1 MEVQINLL
9 GIDLLVNLEYTP
21 AEEETNSN
29 ADIELY
35 EVWLFNDGLQT
46 DISALLEDHEAK
58 IKELVIEKIE
68 E

>member
-9 GIDLLVNLEYTP
+9 GIELLVNLEYTP

-35 EVWLFNDGLQT
+35 EVWHWLNHQ
-46 DISALLEDHEAK
+46 IYY
-58 IKELVIEKIE
+58 
-68 E
+68 

>member
-9 GIDLLVNLEYTP
+9 GIELLVNLEYTP

-35 EVWLFNDGLQT
+35 EVWLFNDSSET
-46 DISALLEDHEAK
+46 DISALLEYHEEK